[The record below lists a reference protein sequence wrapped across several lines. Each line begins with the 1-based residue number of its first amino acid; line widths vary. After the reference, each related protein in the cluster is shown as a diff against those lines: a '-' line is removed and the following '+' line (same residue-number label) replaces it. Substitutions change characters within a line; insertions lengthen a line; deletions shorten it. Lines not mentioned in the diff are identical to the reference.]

1 MDELPAYSWHGSD
14 HRSVERK
21 GGDTHT
27 HTHWNI
33 DTNGVGCWLGG
44 GSLVGSS
51 LDFCRYAVD
60 VYSSAGIGGRAKQ
73 IFGAKPLKTRD
84 QPTDELICFPC
95 DAAFFVFF
103 FPSFLFFPPF
113 FHLASTA
120 RDSSSSFSTRPPL
133 SAFFETTETVPA
145 PSFGRDSKCRSVNWI
160 DFAYIIPF
168 VQIFQVF
175 SN

>member
-27 HTHWNI
+27 HWNI

-44 GSLVGSS
+44 GSLVASS

-103 FPSFLFFPPF
+103 FPSFFPLFFISLQQPVTPPPPSSRLARLF
-113 FHLASTA
+113 RPFSKRPKSSPRHLSDEIRKVGA
-120 RDSSSSFSTRPPL
+120 
-133 SAFFETTETVPA
+133 
-145 PSFGRDSKCRSVNWI
+145 
-160 DFAYIIPF
+160 
-168 VQIFQVF
+168 
-175 SN
+175 

>member
-1 MDELPAYSWHGSD
+1 M
-14 HRSVERK
+14 
-21 GGDTHT
+21 T

-44 GSLVGSS
+44 GSLVASS

-103 FPSFLFFPPF
+103 FPSFFPLFFISLQQPVTPPP
-113 FHLASTA
+113 
-120 RDSSSSFSTRPPL
+120 SFSTRPPL
-133 SAFFETTETVPA
+133 SAFFETTEIVPA
-145 PSFGRDSKCRSVNWI
+145 PSFGRDSKSRSVNWI

-175 SN
+175 WN